1 MSHIPELEHFALMS
15 KVRNT
20 DQALAVVD
28 GVLNLL
34 RKAHFAIDAG
44 PPEGRERASVL
55 LGRAERLI
63 PDDDYWPEN
72 TPEGAATIRSSIA
85 VFRQSLAAGI
95 HENEDTQENE
105 DIESSD

>member
-28 GVLNLL
+28 GV
-34 RKAHFAIDAG
+34 
-44 PPEGRERASVL
+44 